1 MNSKAIIVTA
11 PENFINPEWVDHTAI
26 FLAGSIDN
34 GVAPDWQKEVLE
46 ALQDQNVML
55 MNPRRKDWD
64 PKAGDDEVEKQV
76 NWELDAMEHANYVIM
91 YLAEGSKAP
100 ISLLEL
106 GLEAQSKRIL
116 VAAHP
121 TYYRRVNVRVVCER
135 NNIPLFETLEELIEA
150 ISDKIK

>member
-1 MNSKAIIVTA
+1 MNKAIIVTA
-11 PENFINPEWVDHTAI
+11 PEDYTNSEWIDYTAI

-34 GVAPDWQKEVLE
+34 GIAPDWQKEVLA
-46 ALQDQNVML
+46 ALKDKNVML

-64 PKAGDDEVEKQV
+64 PKAGEKEVETQV
-76 NWELDAMEHANYVIM
+76 NWELNAMEYADYIIM

-106 GLEAQSKRIL
+106 GLEAKSERIL

-135 NNIPLFETLEELIEA
+135 NNIPLYESLEELIQA
-150 ISDKIK
+150 ISKKLK

>member
-1 MNSKAIIVTA
+1 MSDKAIIVTA
-11 PENFINPEWVDHTAI
+11 PESFHNPEWVDHVAI

-34 GVAPDWQKEVLE
+34 GVAPDWQKDVLE
-46 ALQDQNVML
+46 ALRDKNVML

-64 PKAGDDEVEKQV
+64 PNSGDNEVERQV
-76 NWELDAMEHANYVIM
+76 NWELEAMEYANYIIM

-106 GLEAQSKRIL
+106 GLEAQSGRIL

-135 NNIPLFETLEELIEA
+135 NNIPLFETLEELIQA
-150 ISDKIK
+150 ISEKIK

>member
-1 MNSKAIIVTA
+1 MSKAVIVTA
-11 PENFINPEWVDHTAI
+11 PENYVNLKWVDHTAI

-34 GVAPDWQKEVLE
+34 GIAPDWQKEVLL
-46 ALQDQNVML
+46 ALKDKDVML

-64 PKAGDDEVEKQV
+64 SNAGDKEVELQV
-76 NWELDAMEHANYVIM
+76 NWELDAMEYANYVIM

-106 GLEAQSKRIL
+106 GLEAKSGRII

-121 TYYRRVNVRVVCER
+121 TYYRRVNVKVVCER
-135 NNIPLFETLEELIEA
+135 NSIPLYETLDELIQA
-150 ISDKIK
+150 ITEKIK

>member
-1 MNSKAIIVTA
+1 MSDKATIVTA
-11 PENFINPEWVDHTAI
+11 PDSFTNPKWVDHIAI

-34 GVAPDWQKEVLE
+34 GVAPDWQKEVLD
-46 ALQDQNVML
+46 ALRDQNVML

-64 PKAGDDEVEKQV
+64 PNAGDDEVELQV
-76 NWELDAMEHANYVIM
+76 NWELDAMEFANYIIM

-106 GLEAQSKRIL
+106 GLEAKSERIL

-150 ISDKIK
+150 ISEKIK